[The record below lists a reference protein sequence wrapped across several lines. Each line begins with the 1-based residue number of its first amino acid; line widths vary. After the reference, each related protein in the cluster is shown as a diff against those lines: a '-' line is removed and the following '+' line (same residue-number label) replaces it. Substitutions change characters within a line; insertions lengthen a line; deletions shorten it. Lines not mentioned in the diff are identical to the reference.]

1 MVRKIV
7 AYFSL
12 LEDGTDAIEKLERGY
27 HLALNQGARQY
38 RRRCPPSC
46 AYRHLPEPGFE
57 GKTTTVTGGS
67 AGPAAHHLLHN
78 VSSIGEPLAC
88 WLASSSVWFTLR
100 ARRFGIGCWRYGYFG
115 TISKAY
121 GIGETNLGDK
131 ELDDVSKCQL

>member
-67 AGPAAHHLLHN
+67 AGPAAHQVSGNRWLVGLLVH
-78 VSSIGEPLAC
+78 
-88 WLASSSVWFTLR
+88 
-100 ARRFGIGCWRYGYFG
+100 RFGSLYV
-115 TISKAY
+115 
-121 GIGETNLGDK
+121 LDVL
-131 ELDDVSKCQL
+131 ELDVGGMDILER